1 MHNVVYGKAMENLR
15 SRVDERLVNKK
26 KTLWNGC
33 QRILKPSFVTQN
45 IFDNDLVV
53 TRKIKTTLTLMK
65 SAYIRMLILA
75 LSEVQYINFIA
86 IKSKTTMGTNWDY
99 YSQKLPAWCTKLKV
113 KMALTILV
121 RIKKCL
127 I

>member
-1 MHNVVYGKAMENLR
+1 MHNVVYGNAMENLR
-15 SRVDERLVNKK
+15 GRVDERLVSKK
-26 KTLWNGC
+26 KKILWNGC

-75 LSEVQYINFIA
+75 LSEVQ
-86 IKSKTTMGTNWDY
+86 
-99 YSQKLPAWCTKLKV
+99 
-113 KMALTILV
+113 
-121 RIKKCL
+121 
-127 I
+127 